1 MEPEKKKWDFL
12 SNLHP
17 LSIVVVIILLLA
29 LATYFIPG
37 GSYDRYE
44 VEVDALGGDTRE
56 LIDPDSFQYVESIPF
71 VLVLVPLA
79 VTMGFD
85 SLVGP
90 MFVHFSVSV
99 GASAA
104 FINPYNIGIGQA
116 LADLPMMSG
125 IAPRIILWFVMMTAT
140 AAYILSYA
148 FKVKKNP
155 QLPICYENDLKKREE
170 YQEMASNHLEG
181 ITTRGILVLLLV
193 LAGFGLIIYGVLN
206 YGWWFNEIGSVFLFM
221 GIIIPLVGGLTINQ
235 TIEKIL
241 EGINYTMATMAGV
254 DFFKYLKEAAKFVL
268 IVYLPISVIG
278 LILMTVFQY

>member
-1 MEPEKKKWDFL
+1 MFFWRQAYETRKKKWDFL

-17 LSIVVVIILLLA
+17 LSIVVVIIILLA

-37 GSYDRYE
+37 GSYERYE

-56 LIDPDSFQYVESIPF
+56 LIDPDSFHYVDSNPQGFDDLWTAFMEGAIDASDINFLIMICSGALTAIIATGAVTSGINSLVNRFGSKSYIIIPICVYAFGLAGATAGIYEESIPF

-85 SLVGP
+85 SMVGL
-90 MFVHFSVSV
+90 MIVHFSVSV

-140 AAYILSYA
+140 AAYILHYA

-155 QLPICYENDLKKREE
+155 QLSVFYESDLKKEKNIRRWLKIIWKGS
-170 YQEMASNHLEG
+170 MA
-181 ITTRGILVLLLV
+181 
-193 LAGFGLIIYGVLN
+193 
-206 YGWWFNEIGSVFLFM
+206 
-221 GIIIPLVGGLTINQ
+221 
-235 TIEKIL
+235 
-241 EGINYTMATMAGV
+241 
-254 DFFKYLKEAAKFVL
+254 EASSCF
-268 IVYLPISVIG
+268 
-278 LILMTVFQY
+278 